1 MRVSTLRIEEQ
12 IAGKHISSGPDGLII
27 IHQLIRG
34 ITYWGEGPPQP
45 PFTFSAPNYYTQTY
59 SVDELVVGTSY
70 NPYSTVDLPTATFR
84 YETDAEEI
92 QLPVYE
98 FTIHLTPSD

>member
-1 MRVSTLRIEEQ
+1 M
-12 IAGKHISSGPDGLII
+12 
-27 IHQLIRG
+27 
-34 ITYWGEGPPQP
+34 
-45 PFTFSAPNYYTQTY
+45 
-59 SVDELVVGTSY
+59 DELVVGTSY